1 MSARS
6 AFDFRSL
13 IDHRLGELQ
22 ENWSFLFWFVCKKK
36 YHYYFNYCIAAGMDR
51 QAMIRKWTCI
61 IYRVMKRGSCLDW
74 MCRPCDDLICL
85 GCFHSRKPFLQSC
98 YRCPSCGNQ
107 LPPSFTAFTLLV
119 THQQAAHDDE
129 KREDDLKEIEY
140 VQQYQGTITSICT
153 YKSIFLSF
161 LLLLY

>member
-119 THQQAAHDDE
+119 THQQAAHDDA
-129 KREDDLKEIEY
+129 KRKMILTRLNKFNNIKALWH
-140 VQQYQGTITSICT
+140 VFVLISIL
-153 YKSIFLSF
+153 LSF